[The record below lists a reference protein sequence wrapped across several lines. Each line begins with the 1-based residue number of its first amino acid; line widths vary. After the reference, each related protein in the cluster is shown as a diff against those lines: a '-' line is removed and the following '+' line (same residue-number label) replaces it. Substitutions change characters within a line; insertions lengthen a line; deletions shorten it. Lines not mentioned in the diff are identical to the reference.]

1 MKQTLY
7 LILYVVV
14 LVIVGCTG
22 KDSRSLSDIPEATV
36 RTHADSLALAARF
49 TGDFEH
55 FLFLCPFQL
64 FVVILHRLHT

>member
-7 LILYVVV
+7 LILYVAI

-36 RTHADSLALAARF
+36 RTQQSVHS
-49 TGDFEH
+49 
-55 FLFLCPFQL
+55 
-64 FVVILHRLHT
+64 